1 MSLFDKIKLIWNT
14 IISSRELKFIIP
26 FLVIVFTVVVLSF
39 FFNQKKYR
47 KIYLLVYVFILT
59 ALFIVY
65 FNPITKLI
73 TNALNVVV
81 NGILYPHLALYM
93 GILLIVNIILI
104 VTVFNDNLSKFIK
117 GINLS
122 LFALMQLLLVFI
134 IKNIVVNNID
144 ITKSLTVDTN
154 MQLLILVEASI
165 FVFVLWLL
173 FLLVIKLI
181 NHIQE
186 NKEKLVE
193 VNNVT
198 YESSYKVKV
207 LKKKY
212 NFNYLSLENNE
223 DNKNYDSLIEYV
235 PIKKV

>member
-14 IISSRELKFIIP
+14 IIDSRELKFIIP
-26 FLVIVFTVVVLSF
+26 FLVIVLTVVILSF

-73 TNALNVVV
+73 TSALNVVV

-122 LFALMQLLLVFI
+122 FFALMQLLLVFI

-144 ITKSLTVDTN
+144 ITKRLTVDTN
-154 MQLLILVEASI
+154 IQLLTLVEASI

-173 FLLVIKLI
+173 FLLIIKLVD
-181 NHIQE
+181 HIQE
-186 NKEKLVE
+186 AKEENVE
-193 VNNVT
+193 IKNVI
-198 YESSYKVKV
+198 YESSYKVKA
-207 LKKKY
+207 LNKKY
-212 NFNYLSLENNE
+212 AFNNLTLETEE
-223 DNKNYDSLIEYV
+223 DNNYDSLIEYV
-235 PIKKV
+235 PIKKVQ

>member
-14 IISSRELKFIIP
+14 IIDSRELKFIIP
-26 FLVIVFTVVVLSF
+26 FLVIVLTVVILSF

-73 TNALNVVV
+73 TSALNVVV

-122 LFALMQLLLVFI
+122 FFALMQLLLVFI

-144 ITKSLTVDTN
+144 ITKRLTVDTN
-154 MQLLILVEASI
+154 IQLLTLVEASI

-173 FLLVIKLI
+173 FLLIIKLVD
-181 NHIQE
+181 HIQE
-186 NKEKLVE
+186 AKEENVE
-193 VNNVT
+193 IKNVI
-198 YESSYKVKV
+198 YESSYKVKA
-207 LKKKY
+207 LNKKY
-212 NFNYLSLENNE
+212 AFNNLTLENE
-223 DNKNYDSLIEYV
+223 DNNNYDSVIEYV
-235 PIKKV
+235 PIKKVQ

>member
-1 MSLFDKIKLIWNT
+1 MSVLDKIKVIWNT
-14 IISSRELKFIIP
+14 IINSNELKYIIP
-26 FLVIVFTVVVLSF
+26 FLGIVLIVVILSF
-39 FFNQKKYR
+39 FFNKAKYH
-47 KIYLLVYVFILT
+47 KVYLLVYVFIIT
-59 ALFIVY
+59 ALMIIY
-65 FNPITKLI
+65 FNPITKLLSHLLD
-73 TNALNVVV
+73 TVV
-81 NGILYPHLALYM
+81 NGLLFPNLALYV
-93 GILLIVNIILI
+93 GVLLIVNIILI

-134 IKNIVVNNID
+134 IKNIVVNDID

-186 NKEKLVE
+186 NKEELVE